1 MDTVRPTSPIFQP
14 NYGKENLMKLPQLH
28 NMAWHRENCPC
39 KGREQEKSARLRARQ
54 KESMTG
60 VSGFRKPGSQ
70 NRNK

>member
-1 MDTVRPTSPIFQP
+1 
-14 NYGKENLMKLPQLH
+14 MKLPQLH